1 MRGLPTCEQVTA
13 LLTDLDEGALGPLA
27 WAGVR
32 LHLGLCPPCQ
42 AFLRSLRLTRV
53 VAREQLHDE
62 STPGPAAERAL
73 SGALALLRQGRLPAG
88 PSHHPAPEAW
98 QTLAVHPDSPAGLLL
113 RAHLGWCGACR
124 ARQGADLALE
134 ADGAPVPRSLRAL
147 LPPEDQWRWVR
158 RGLGGARI
166 ARVGLDAATG
176 TSLNLVQMHGAG
188 QVPTHR
194 HLGVETTL
202 VLAGGLQD
210 GPADLRAGDWISHA
224 AGTCHGP
231 ETLPGEAC
239 WALVVLEGPIQFTG
253 WRRWL
258 T

>member
-1 MRGLPTCEQVTA
+1 MMGVPTCQQVTA

-42 AFLRSLRLTRV
+42 AFLRSLRRARV
-53 VAREQLHDE
+53 IARECFVDE
-62 STPGPAAERAL
+62 PGPRPVADRAL

-88 PSHHPAPEAW
+88 PNHHPAPEAW
-98 QTLAVHPDSPAGLLL
+98 QILATHPDAPAALLL
-113 RAHLGWCGACR
+113 RAHLGWCGVCR
-124 ARQGADLALE
+124 AGQGADLALE
-134 ADGAPVPRSLRAL
+134 ADGMPVPRSLRAL
-147 LPPEDQWRWVR
+147 LPPEDQWHWVR
-158 RGLGGARI
+158 RGLGGVRI
-166 ARVGLDAATG
+166 ARVGTDAATG
-176 TSLNLVQMHGAG
+176 ASLNLVQMHGSG
-188 QVPTHR
+188 LVPAHR

-231 ETLPGEAC
+231 ATLPGEAC
-239 WALVVLEGPIQFTG
+239 WALVLLEGPLQFTG
-253 WRRWL
+253 WRRWV